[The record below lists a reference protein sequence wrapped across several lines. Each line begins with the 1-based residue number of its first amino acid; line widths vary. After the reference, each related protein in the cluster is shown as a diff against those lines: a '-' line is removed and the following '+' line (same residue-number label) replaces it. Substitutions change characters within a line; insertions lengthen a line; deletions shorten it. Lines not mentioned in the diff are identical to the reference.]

1 MGIEDLFS
9 YSDERPVTVH
19 TRARPRVRWYTA
31 VLAAAAATALT
42 YFLLRA
48 SELTASLPVLFAA
61 FLALALLYRMVSSV
75 AVPRRPDRSARPAA
89 GGEEPGHYNWTGG
102 DGLRRAV
109 ARWERV
115 LAWSTEDAKRFHRL
129 TVPALRE
136 LADERLRQRHNVTIA
151 SDGQRA
157 RELLGDQLW
166 TLLTAP
172 PKRAPKPRQFASLVT
187 RLEEL

>member
-9 YSDERPVTVH
+9 YSDERPVQVR
-19 TRARPRVRWYTA
+19 TRRPRVRWFTS
-31 VLAAAAATALT
+31 VLAAAAGTAIT

-48 SELTASLPVLFAA
+48 SELTASLPVLFAS
-61 FLALALLYRMVSSV
+61 FLALAVLYRVVTSV
-75 AVPRRPDRSARPAA
+75 GIPRRPERSGGPA

-109 ARWERV
+109 GRWERV
-115 LAWSTEDAKRFHRL
+115 LTWSTEDAKRFHRL

-151 SDGQRA
+151 SDEQRA

-166 TLLTAP
+166 TLLTTP
-172 PKRAPKPRQFASLVT
+172 PKRAPKARQFASLVT

>member
-1 MGIEDLFS
+1 MSIDDLFAGAE
-9 YSDERPVTVH
+9 ERQTRKSRWRWVTG
-19 TRARPRVRWYTA
+19 AL
-31 VLAAAAATALT
+31 LAGLGTGVV
-42 YFLLRA
+42 YVLLRA
-48 SELTASLPVLFAA
+48 EELTASVPVLFMS
-61 FLALALLYRMVSSV
+61 FLALVVLRRVVASV
-75 AVPRRPDRSARPAA
+75 GVPGRAERPPRHVT
-89 GGEEPGHYNWTGG
+89 GGEEPGTYNFTGG

-115 LAWSTEDAKRFHRL
+115 LNWNTEDTARFHRL

-136 LADERLRQRHNVTIA
+136 LADERLRQRHGVTIA
-151 SDGQRA
+151 SDQRRA